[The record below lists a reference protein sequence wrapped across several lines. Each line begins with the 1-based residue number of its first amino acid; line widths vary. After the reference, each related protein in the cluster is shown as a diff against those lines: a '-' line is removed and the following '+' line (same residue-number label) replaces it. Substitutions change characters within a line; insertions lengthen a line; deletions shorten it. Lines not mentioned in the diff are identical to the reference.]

1 MTTITLTGDYGS
13 KPYKAS
19 GLDAGTVIDA
29 ENASWTQDNDGSDG
43 SPYPFMIY
51 DSPGAILDG
60 GTINGKVD
68 MVSEWRDVYN
78 DGNSAGIRTEGTPG
92 VAIRDWD
99 ITNTWDAIRV
109 SWDSPNFL
117 IEDVRVTNARDDA
130 VENDR
135 LQTGT
140 IRDSLFDGVFGG
152 ISVDPSSS
160 SPVDGHNNTVTL
172 DGVLMRMQ
180 SFLYEGEMTHSA
192 MIKTDSATDGELTP
206 NLRFINTVFAIEDV
220 EHRSYRSMQDAWDN
234 TVESRGN
241 VFLNLSDTPL
251 PDDYPMP
258 PEGWT
263 VLQGQA
269 ARDYWQ
275 QAKTEWIER
284 HSGEDVVT
292 PDSPAEQPPTGE
304 QPPTAEQP
312 SIAEQPP
319 LADEPATFNGAG
331 FTGSNDGETIIGN
344 ALDNFID
351 GGNGDDVVKGGAG
364 NDVIRGNDGVDELL
378 GGGGNDTFLVKRLG
392 DSRENGGVDTIMD
405 FAAGDTIDLSAID
418 ANRELTGDQAFKLIQ
433 GDFSKT
439 PGQLQV
445 FYDAAADRTVVS
457 GNADTD
463 VRAEFTLWLDG
474 EVNLTSGEFVL

>member
-1 MTTITLTGDYGS
+1 MSTITLAGDYGS
-13 KPYKAS
+13 KPYTIS
-19 GLDAGTVIDA
+19 GLEAGTVIDA
-29 ENASWTQDNDGSDG
+29 ENASWIQDNDGSDG
-43 SPYPFMIY
+43 SPYPFMVN

-60 GTINGKVD
+60 GTIRGRVD
-68 MVSEWRDVYN
+68 MTREWRDVYN

-92 VAIRDWD
+92 VVIRDWR
-99 ITNTWDAIRV
+99 ITDTWDAVRV

-117 IEDVRVTNARDDA
+117 IDDVWVTNARDDA

-152 ISVDPSSS
+152 ISIDPSSS

-172 DGVLMRMQ
+172 DGVLMRMK

-192 MIKTDSATDGELTP
+192 MIKTDSATDGEVTP

-220 EHRSYRSMQDAWDN
+220 EHRSYRSMRDAWDN

-241 VFLNLSDTPL
+241 VFLNLSDEPL

-275 QAKTEWIER
+275 KAKSEWIER
-284 HSGEDVVT
+284 HSGEDVE
-292 PDSPAEQPPTGE
+292 P
-304 QPPTAEQP
+304 
-312 SIAEQPP
+312 QPP
-319 LADEPATFNGAG
+319 LTEPQPPLPEPKPPVTDEVATFSGANFEG
-331 FTGSNDGETIIGN
+331 DDGDETIIGN

-351 GGNGDDVVKGGAG
+351 GNNGNDVLKGGAG
-364 NDVIRGNDGVDELL
+364 NDVIRGDDGVDELW
-378 GGGGNDTFLVKRLG
+378 GGAGNDTFFVKRLG
-392 DSRENGGVDTIMD
+392 DSRERSGIDKIMD
-405 FAAGDTIDLSAID
+405 FAAGDRIDFSAID
-418 ANRELTGDQAFKLIQ
+418 ANMKVQGDQKFQLID
-433 GDFSKT
+433 GPLSKT
-439 PGQLQV
+439 PGQLNV
-445 FYDAAADRTVVS
+445 SYDAGSDTTVVS
-457 GNADTD
+457 GNVDTD
-463 VRAEFTLWLDG
+463 TDAEFVVTLDG
-474 EVNLTSGEFVL
+474 KVDLTSAGLLL

>member
-13 KPYKAS
+13 TPYKAS
-19 GLDAGTVIDA
+19 GLAAGTLIDA

-43 SPYPFMIY
+43 SPYPFMVY

-68 MVSEWRDVYN
+68 MTGDWRDVYN
-78 DGNSAGIRTEGTPG
+78 DGNSAGVRTEGTPD
-92 VAIRDWD
+92 VVIRDWH
-99 ITNTWDAIRV
+99 ITNTWDAVRV

-117 IEDVRVTNARDDA
+117 IEDVWVTNARDDA

-180 SFLYEGEMTHSA
+180 SFLYEGEMTHSS

-220 EHRSYRSMQDAWDN
+220 EHHSYRSMQDAWNN
-234 TVESRGN
+234 TVESKGN
-241 VFLNLSDTPL
+241 VFLNLSDKPL

-275 QAKTEWIER
+275 EAKTEWIER
-284 HSGEDVVT
+284 HSGEEGTT
-292 PDSPAEQPPTGE
+292 PDSPATEQPVADH
-304 QPPTAEQP
+304 PPV
-312 SIAEQPP
+312 AEQPP
-319 LADEPATFNGAG
+319 LAAEPASFSGVSFKGA
-331 FTGSNDGETIIGN
+331 SDGETIIGN
-344 ALDNFID
+344 ELDNIID
-351 GGNGDDVVKGGAG
+351 AGNGNDVVKGSAG
-364 NDVIRGNDGVDELL
+364 NDVIRGNDGVDKLW
-378 GGGGNDTFLVKRLG
+378 GGSGNDTFLMERLG
-392 DSRENGGVDTIMD
+392 DSRENGGIDTIMD
-405 FAAGDTIDLSAID
+405 FAAGDKIKLSAID
-418 ANRELTGDQAFKLIQ
+418 ANRELTGDQAFHLIQ
-433 GDFSKT
+433 GDFSHA
-439 PGQLQV
+439 PGELKV
-445 FYDAAADRTVVS
+445 SYDAGSDTTVVS
-457 GNADTD
+457 GNVDTD
-463 VRAEFTLWLDG
+463 VHAEFTLWLHG
-474 EVNLTSGEFVL
+474 QVNLTSGDFVL